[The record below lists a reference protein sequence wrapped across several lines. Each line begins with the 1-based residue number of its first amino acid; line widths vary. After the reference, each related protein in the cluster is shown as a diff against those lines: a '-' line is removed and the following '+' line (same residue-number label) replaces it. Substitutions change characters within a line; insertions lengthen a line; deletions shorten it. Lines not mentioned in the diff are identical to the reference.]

1 MDQNETG
8 EPLGRNEVVLV
19 GRVSLSA
26 QLRTLPSGD
35 ALVVWRLVVDR
46 PAVVRPRPQGGRVAT
61 VDAIDCVARGSAVR
75 RTAGSFTTGDVVL
88 VRGALRRRF
97 WQTGSGA
104 ASRYEV
110 EADVAKRLTR
120 AQASR

>member
-8 EPLGRNEVVLV
+8 AECGRNEVVLV
-19 GRVSLSA
+19 GRVSLPA

-35 ALVVWRLVVDR
+35 ALVAWRLVVDR
-46 PAVVRPRPQGGRVAT
+46 PAAVRRRPQGARVVT

-88 VRGALRRRF
+88 VQGALRRRF

-110 EADVAKRLTR
+110 EANVAKRLAR
-120 AQASR
+120 AQPSR